1 MLIWE
6 KHCFLSVLGVA
17 NNENDGA
24 NSNNIIFPKKT
35 QYYMS
40 LWSFYQQKTIK
51 KFQNFLAKNLK
62 DQWIGINITQKVK
75 QKIVQMSID
84 ILSKFVRVSRL
95 FVLV

>member
-1 MLIWE
+1 
-6 KHCFLSVLGVA
+6 
-17 NNENDGA
+17 
-24 NSNNIIFPKKT
+24 
-35 QYYMS
+35 MS

-51 KFQNFLAKNLK
+51 KCQNFLAKNMK

-84 ILSKFVRVSRL
+84 ILSKFVGVSRL